1 MEQEANVISAASKD
15 AQAGTPVTGPVGG
28 SPTADEHGHDGV
40 LYSFEEGVATITL
53 NRPDAMNSL
62 TLTMRAS
69 LLEAL
74 ERARDDAGVRA
85 VLLTGAGRGFCAGQD
100 LRSHADN
107 LEAGVGLDNT
117 VRAHYNPI
125 VMTITG
131 MGKPVV
137 AAVNGIAAGA
147 GAALAFACDFRIV
160 AEGAKFAMAFAGI
173 GLAPDSGASWTLP
186 RLVGPAK
193 ARELLMLGEAVD
205 AARALALGMATS
217 VVPGDRLTETAR
229 ELAVRL
235 AQGPT
240 QAYGAIKQ
248 ALDYS
253 AAHSLEDSLEVEADL
268 QDVCVKTEDHHNA
281 TKAFLAKNRPVFE
294 GR

>member
-1 MEQEANVISAASKD
+1 MDQAIPSA
-15 AQAGTPVTGPVGG
+15 PTGPTG
-28 SPTADEHGHDGV
+28 PLGHDHV
-40 LYSFEEGVATITL
+40 LYAVRDGVATITL
-53 NRPDAMNSL
+53 NRPEAMNSL
-62 TLTMRAS
+62 TTVMKAA

-74 ERARDDAGVRA
+74 ERARDDAEVRA
-85 VLLTGAGRGFCAGQD
+85 VLLTGAGRGFCTGQD
-100 LRSHADN
+100 LREHAAN

-125 VMTITG
+125 ILTVAG

-147 GAALAFACDFRIV
+147 GASLAFACDFRV
-160 AEGAKFAMAFAGI
+160 VSEDAKFAMAFGGI

-193 ARELLMLGEAVD
+193 ARELLILGDTVT
-205 AARALALGMATS
+205 AARARELGLATS
-217 VVPGDRLTETAR
+217 VVPAASLADSAH

-240 QAYGAIKQ
+240 LAYGAIKQ
-248 ALDYS
+248 ALDHS
-253 AAHSLEDSLEVEADL
+253 AAHSLADSLEVEADL
-268 QDVCVKTEDHHNA
+268 QDSCAKSEDHHNA
-281 TKAFLAKNRPVFE
+281 TRAFLAKQPPTFH

>member
-1 MEQEANVISAASKD
+1 MDQRPDPSTAEA
-15 AQAGTPVTGPVGG
+15 AG
-28 SPTADEHGHDGV
+28 EHV
-40 LYSFEEGVATITL
+40 LYSVDDGVATITL
-53 NRPDAMNSL
+53 NRPAAMNAL
-62 TLTMRAS
+62 TLVTKAA

-74 ERARDDAGVRA
+74 ERAGEDPKARS

-100 LRSHADN
+100 LREHAAN
-107 LEAGVGLDNT
+107 LDAGAGLDGT

-125 VMTITG
+125 IMAITG

-147 GAALAFACDFRIV
+147 GASLAFACDFRV
-160 AEGAKFAMAFAGI
+160 AAEGAKFAMAFSGI

-193 ARELLMLGEAVD
+193 ARELLLLGAPVGAAEAL
-205 AARALALGMATS
+205 RLGMVTS
-217 VVPGDRLTETAR
+217 VVPDAELSASAR

-240 QAYGAIKQ
+240 LAYGAIKQ
-248 ALDYS
+248 ALDFS
-253 AAHSLEDSLEVEADL
+253 AAHTLEDSLDVEADL
-268 QDVCVKTEDHHNA
+268 QDACAKTDDHHNA
-281 TKAFLAKNRPVFE
+281 TRAFLAKQIPVFE
-294 GR
+294 GH

>member
-1 MEQEANVISAASKD
+1 MDQRPDLTGAAPEGAVAPS
-15 AQAGTPVTGPVGG
+15 
-28 SPTADEHGHDGV
+28 SPTADEHGHDHV
-40 LYSFEEGVATITL
+40 LYSVEDGVATITL
-53 NRPDAMNSL
+53 NRPDAMNAL
-62 TLTMRAS
+62 TILMKAA

-74 ERARDDAGVRA
+74 ERARDDAGARA

-100 LRSHADN
+100 LREHADN
-107 LEAGVGLDNT
+107 LDAGVGLDNT

-125 VMTITG
+125 ILTITG
-131 MGKPVV
+131 MGKPVI

-147 GAALAFACDFRIV
+147 GASLAFACDFRVV
-160 AEGAKFAMAFAGI
+160 ADGAKFAMAFSGI

-186 RLVGPAK
+186 RLVGPAR
-193 ARELLMLGEAVD
+193 ARELLVLGEPVG
-205 AARALALGMATS
+205 AARALELGMVTS
-217 VVPGDRLTETAR
+217 VVPAGELTARAR

-240 QAYGAIKQ
+240 VAYGAIKQ
-248 ALDYS
+248 ALDFS

-268 QDVCVKTEDHHNA
+268 QDACAKSEDHHNA
-281 TKAFLAKNRPVFE
+281 TRAFLAKERPVFE